1 MTDQINGRDGDTHMK
16 GIPLL
21 LFHITTS
28 YAIEKVKEKFVSGAI
43 IMMTVIFLLH
53 T

>member
-1 MTDQINGRDGDTHMK
+1 MTDQINGRDGDTHIK

-28 YAIEKVKEKFVSGAI
+28 YAIEKGIVKVKEKFVSGA
-43 IMMTVIFLLH
+43 L
-53 T
+53 